1 MSDSGDSW
9 DQVDVG
15 YIVVEVLIAVASVL
29 GNVLVCWAVKINRAL
44 RDTTFCFIVSLA
56 LADIAVGS
64 LVIPLAITISLG
76 LKTQF
81 YSCLFISCILITLT
95 QSSILSLLAI
105 AVDRYLRVRIPTRYR
120 IIVTQKRAWIAVGI
134 CWLGS
139 ILIGLTPMFGWHNR
153 SSKEVQMEEKNSSY
167 NYIKCNFTKVIR
179 MDYMVYFNCFGWVL
193 LPLAIMFGLYAE
205 IYFIIRKQLNK
216 KVTNATD
223 SRRYFGKELKV
234 AKSLTLVLFLFAVCW
249 LPLSTIN
256 SILYFCPKCNVPET
270 AIHIGIFLSHA
281 NSAVNP
287 VVYAF
292 RIKKFR
298 VSFLQIWNKYIV
310 CKNDSLTMYNVNGQI
325 VTENNFNS
333 SV

>member
-9 DQVDVG
+9 DASAV
-15 YIVVEVLIAVASVL
+15 YIAVEVLIAVASIL
-29 GNVLVCWAVKINRAL
+29 GNVLVCWAVKLNRAL

-56 LADIAVGS
+56 LADIAVGA
-64 LVIPLAITISLG
+64 LAVPLAIAVSLG

-81 YSCLFISCILITLT
+81 YSCLLVSCVLITLT

-105 AVDRYLRVRIPTRYR
+105 AVDRYLRAKIPTRYR
-120 IIVTQKRAWIAVGI
+120 IIVTQKRAWIVVGI

-139 ILIGLTPMFGWHNR
+139 TLIGLTPMFGWHNR
-153 SSKEVQMEEKNSSY
+153 SSEEVQKEERNSS
-167 NYIKCNFTKVIR
+167 NKYIICQFTKVIR
-179 MDYMVYFNCFGWVL
+179 MDYMVYFNFFGWVL
-193 LPLAIMFGLYAE
+193 LPLVIMFGLYTE
-205 IYFIIRKQLNK
+205 IFYIIRKQLNK

-223 SRRYFGKELKV
+223 SKRYFGKELKL
-234 AKSLTLVLFLFAVCW
+234 AKSLALVLFLFAVCW
-249 LPLSTIN
+249 LPLHTMN
-256 SILYFCPKCNVPET
+256 FILYFFPQYNVTKT
-270 AIHIGIFLSHA
+270 AIYIGIFLSHA

-298 VSFLQIWNKYIV
+298 VSFFQIWNKCIL
-310 CKNDSLTMYNVNGQI
+310 CKNDSLNMYNFDGQI
-325 VTENNFNS
+325 ES

>member
-1 MSDSGDSW
+1 MSASESTRDRLDL
-9 DQVDVG
+9 V
-15 YIVVEVLIAVASVL
+15 YIAVEVLIAVASVL

-56 LADIAVGS
+56 LADIAVGA
-64 LVIPLAITISLG
+64 LAIPVAITISLG

-81 YSCLFISCILITLT
+81 YSCLFITCILITLT

-105 AVDRYLRVRIPTRYR
+105 AVDRYLRARIPTRYKT
-120 IIVTQKRAWIAVGI
+120 IVTQKRAWIAVGV

-153 SSKEVQMEEKNSSY
+153 SNGEVQKEEMNSSCK
-167 NYIKCNFTKVIR
+167 YIICNFTKVIR
-179 MDYMVYFNCFGWVL
+179 MDYMVYFNFFGWVL
-193 LPLAIMFGLYAE
+193 LPLIIMFGLYAE
-205 IYFIIRKQLNK
+205 IFCIIRKQLS
-216 KVTNATD
+216 KVTNAMD
-223 SRRYFGKELKV
+223 SRKYFGKELKL
-234 AKSLTLVLFLFAVCW
+234 AKSLALVLFLFAACW
-249 LPLSTIN
+249 IPLHAMNTIW
-256 SILYFCPKCNVPET
+256 YFCPQCNVPKT
-270 AIHIGIFLSHA
+270 AFYIGIFLSHV

-287 VVYAF
+287 VIYAF

-298 VSFLQIWNKYIV
+298 TSFLQIWNKYV
-310 CKNDSLTMYNVNGQI
+310 LCKKANLRMYSFDGQI

>member
-1 MSDSGDSW
+1 MSASESTRDRLDL
-9 DQVDVG
+9 V
-15 YIVVEVLIAVASVL
+15 YIAVEVLIAVASVL

-56 LADIAVGS
+56 LADIAVGA
-64 LVIPLAITISLG
+64 LAIPVAITISLG

-81 YSCLFISCILITLT
+81 YSCLFITCILITLT

-105 AVDRYLRVRIPTRYR
+105 AVDRYLRARIPTRYKT
-120 IIVTQKRAWIAVGI
+120 IVTQKRAWIAVGV

-153 SSKEVQMEEKNSSY
+153 SNGEVQKEEMNSSCK
-167 NYIKCNFTKVIR
+167 YIICNFTKVIR
-179 MDYMVYFNCFGWVL
+179 MDYMVYFNFFGWVL
-193 LPLAIMFGLYAE
+193 LPLIIMFGLYAE
-205 IYFIIRKQLNK
+205 IFCIIRKQLS
-216 KVTNATD
+216 KVTNAMD
-223 SRRYFGKELKV
+223 SRKYFGKELKL
-234 AKSLTLVLFLFAVCW
+234 AKSLALVLFLFAACW
-249 LPLSTIN
+249 IPLHAMNTIW
-256 SILYFCPKCNVPET
+256 YFCPQCNVPKT
-270 AIHIGIFLSHA
+270 AFYIGIFLSHV

-287 VVYAF
+287 VLYAF

-298 VSFLQIWNKYIV
+298 TSFLQIWNKYV
-310 CKNDSLTMYNVNGQI
+310 LCKKANLRMYSFDGQI

>member
-1 MSDSGDSW
+1 MSASESTRDHLDL
-9 DQVDVG
+9 V
-15 YIVVEVLIAVASVL
+15 YIGVEVLIAVASVL

-56 LADIAVGS
+56 LADIAVGG
-64 LVIPLAITISLG
+64 LAIPVAITISLG

-81 YSCLFISCILITLT
+81 YSCLFITCILITLT

-105 AVDRYLRVRIPTRYR
+105 AVDRYLRARIPTKYKT
-120 IIVTQKRAWIAVGI
+120 IVTQKRAWIAVGM

-153 SSKEVQMEEKNSSY
+153 SNGDVQKEEMNSSY
-167 NYIKCNFTKVIR
+167 KYIICNFTKVIR
-179 MDYMVYFNCFGWVL
+179 MDYMVYFNFFGWVL
-193 LPLAIMFGLYAE
+193 LPLIIMFGLYAE
-205 IYFIIRKQLNK
+205 IFCIIRKQLS
-216 KVTNATD
+216 KVTNAMD
-223 SRRYFGKELKV
+223 SRKYFGKELKL
-234 AKSLTLVLFLFAVCW
+234 AKSLALVLFLFAACW
-249 LPLSTIN
+249 IPLHAMNTIW
-256 SILYFCPKCNVPET
+256 YFCPQCNVPKT
-270 AIHIGIFLSHA
+270 AFYIGIFLSHV

-287 VVYAF
+287 VIYAF

-298 VSFLQIWNKYIV
+298 TSFLQIWNKYV
-310 CKNDSLTMYNVNGQI
+310 LCKKGNLSMYSFDGQI